1 MGGHGWGEGWRK
13 KGEGGIRTFTVE
25 RESKRFLREQKW
37 LYNIYSRKHVHGNIY
52 VIQEYHSHIQNRY
65 HVYYQG
71 LWGMHKKK
79 KEPYIRSI
87 YMHIFPGNHNK

>member
-1 MGGHGWGEGWRK
+1 MVFRRAK
-13 KGEGGIRTFTVE
+13 
-25 RESKRFLREQKW
+25 KW

-52 VIQEYHSHIQNRY
+52 VIQKYHSHILNRY